1 MPNESL
7 RSRITYHD
15 PCFLGRRNEEYDA
28 PREILRA
35 MKGLELIE
43 MPRTR
48 EDAFCC
54 GGNCFTDMLGSG
66 ENSPS
71 RLRVREAH
79 GTGAEILVVAC
90 PVCAKMFEDAAAAE
104 GLNGPLAVRDVSE
117 IVLQYCTG

>member
-1 MPNESL
+1 
-7 RSRITYHD
+7 
-15 PCFLGRRNEEYDA
+15 
-28 PREILRA
+28 

-54 GGNCFTDMLGSG
+54 GGGGGNFFTDMLGSG

-71 RLRVREAH
+71 RLRAREAH

-104 GLNGPLAVRDVSE
+104 GLGGALAVRDVSE
-117 IVLQYCTG
+117 IVLQYCDG